1 MGIIVILIT
10 LFIIYIS
17 YGLLQIYKQAA
28 SRQSVLSCRG
38 RSSSLRIFWRSTE
51 NIKNILGRELR
62 SREARTKS
70 LGTVINKHEPLAL
83 KAAPFE
89 SSAAYITAFI
99 ALTPFFQEGCNK
111 GFMEYYLNTGNAKYC
126 GDWRRVIFKNP
137 GVLKKGST
145 VNIMENKK
153 IENTYTVEESRQKDL
168 LRDYRSQLDKSPI
181 INMT

>member
-1 MGIIVILIT
+1 MGILVILIT

-28 SRQSVLSCRG
+28 SIQSVLSCRG
-38 RSSSLRIFWRSTE
+38 RSSK
-51 NIKNILGRELR
+51 KNILGRELR
-62 SREARTKS
+62 SRQARTKS

-83 KAAPFE
+83 KAAAFE

-126 GDWRRVIFKNP
+126 GDWKRVIFKTP
-137 GVLKKGST
+137 GVLKIGST

-153 IENTYTVEESRQKDL
+153 IENTYAVEESRQKDL

>member
-1 MGIIVILIT
+1 MIT

-38 RSSSLRIFWRSTE
+38 RSSSLRL
-51 NIKNILGRELR
+51 KNILGLAKHELR
-62 SREARTKS
+62 SRQPRTKS

-83 KAAPFE
+83 KAAAFE

-126 GDWRRVIFKNP
+126 GDWKRVIFKTP
-137 GVLKKGST
+137 GVLKIGST

-153 IENTYTVEESRQKDL
+153 IENTYAVEESRQKDL